1 MQSCPHY
8 PISPT
13 PQYPGKPSCEYAKI
27 TPSHHYTFHFSKIR
41 IPVYCF
47 LGLFFLSVLL
57 YNRAM
62 DARKKIQEEK
72 LFNILNPKRANKEF
86 KITLRFR
93 KQLTKKY
100 EKAVELA
107 KANKYFLEEGEG
119 DFYKIYVSFY
129 PEDVEKLFEIFELVK
144 DQETTKV
151 YLNNKLIPYIQD
163 LWLFIM
169 WFYRIK

>member
-1 MQSCPHY
+1 MAEGHP
-8 PISPT
+8 PWP
-13 PQYPGKPSCEYAKI
+13 PEAKW
-27 TPSHHYTFHFSKIR
+27 
-41 IPVYCF
+41 F
-47 LGLFFLSVLL
+47 LGLFFYGVLL

-62 DARKKIQEEK
+62 NARKKIQEEK

-93 KQLTKKY
+93 KQLTRKY

-107 KANKYFLEEGEG
+107 KANKYFLEEGDG

-163 LWLFIM
+163 LWLFLM

>member
-1 MQSCPHY
+1 MDAAWMHEN
-8 PISPT
+8 SP
-13 PQYPGKPSCEYAKI
+13 PC
-27 TPSHHYTFHFSKIR
+27 SHAIML
-41 IPVYCF
+41 PCCLLF
-47 LGLFFLSVLL
+47 LGLFFFCVLL
-57 YNRAM
+57 YNRLM

-93 KQLTKKY
+93 KHLTKKY